1 MSDEFLDSNVLIY
14 SFDRDFSTKRRIAQG
29 ILTEA
34 LSSDN
39 IVISFQVVQET
50 LNTLQ
55 RKFKKTVTSE
65 DARELL
71 TRTLVPLM
79 RVMPSPALYS
89 EALRI
94 SARYQYSFF
103 DSLIIASALSAQCL
117 RLLSEDLQ
125 HGQNIEGL
133 EIINPFL

>member
-1 MSDEFLDSNVLIY
+1 
-14 SFDRDFSTKRRIAQG
+14 
-29 ILTEA
+29 
-34 LSSDN
+34 
-39 IVISFQVVQET
+39 
-50 LNTLQ
+50 
-55 RKFKKTVTSE
+55 
-65 DARELL
+65 
-71 TRTLVPLM
+71 
-79 RVMPSPALYS
+79 VMPSPALYS

-117 RLLSEDLQ
+117 RLLSEGLQ